1 MTRSLKVLVISA
13 GDPNPLDDFVAAY
26 DGQGPT
32 DADVSGR
39 YEGRT

>member
-1 MTRSLKVLVISA
+1 MTRSAKVLVIGA
-13 GDPNPLDDFVAAY
+13 GDPNPLGDFVAVY
-26 DGQGPT
+26 DGQGPA